1 LLQLSLA
8 LALQLLFLFSLE
20 LSIDLCALGRFVAV
34 SASGQSGILLQLGG
48 LEIVFSLGSLLLS
61 SQAVGDGSL
70 ILGVK
75 VVVRVL
81 LALVVGVL
89 NVALR
94 LRSVS
99 LIASLV
105 DTTVTNVGV
114 ARHDGCVEVVFLV
127 VEKEEFCEEMRF
139 MLYEKKFN

>member
-1 LLQLSLA
+1 L
-8 LALQLLFLFSLE
+8 
-20 LSIDLCALGRFVAV
+20 IH
-34 SASGQSGILLQLGG
+34 GIRT
-48 LEIVFSLGSLLLS
+48 
-61 SQAVGDGSL
+61 
-70 ILGVK
+70 GVK

-81 LALVVGVL
+81 LALIVGVL

-94 LRSVS
+94 LRRVS

-127 VEKEEFCEEMRF
+127 VGKEEFCEEMRC
-139 MLYEKKFN
+139 MLYEKKFNRSRDPFVVPLRR

>member
-1 LLQLSLA
+1 M
-8 LALQLLFLFSLE
+8 
-20 LSIDLCALGRFVAV
+20 
-34 SASGQSGILLQLGG
+34 
-48 LEIVFSLGSLLLS
+48 
-61 SQAVGDGSL
+61 
-70 ILGVK
+70 
-75 VVVRVL
+75 RVL

-114 ARHDGCVEVVFLV
+114 ARHDGCVRVVCLV
-127 VEKEEFCEEMRF
+127 IEKENYVKR
-139 MLYEKKFN
+139 